1 MARLILLEGIPGS
14 GKTTLTSRL
23 CALLREA
30 GTPCAAWLEGQSGH
44 PVELEHHAC
53 LTQEEYAAL
62 CAEFPGEAGA
72 FAAHAH
78 AEGDFLLVRYLED
91 NAPVFL
97 ERCFP
102 ISWPANSAMR
112 LRHASRLHPI
122 RPFRFPVGVALRPN
136 GPASRGFFFWKA
148 RFCSI
153 PCRICCCIMPCRM
166 RKSSRSSAVR
176 RTRSRRSPPCCS
188 ILPQRMLPQPLQ
200 TLQNSA
206 APLKWLIPIPSH
218 SGHTGKRWSFL
229 PCLSFRLI
237 PMFSATAVKRPNK
250 RQCACCCAHSMPP
263 KNRKLSRGGR
273 SCLSGNSPSARRN
286 G

>member
-91 NAPVFL
+91 NAPVFSEALLSHLMAREFRYALAPCIPLASYTAVSLSRWRSLAAEWAGKPGVLLL
-97 ERCFP
+97 ESTFLQHPVQDLLLHYALPDEEIIAFLRRAA
-102 ISWPANSAMR
+102 WWWKRSAWAACITSGATTR
-112 LRHASRLHPI
+112 R
-122 RPFRFPVGVALRPN
+122 ALR
-136 GPASRGFFFWKA
+136 S
-148 RFCSI
+148 
-153 PCRICCCIMPCRM
+153 
-166 RKSSRSSAVR
+166 
-176 RTRSRRSPPCCS
+176 
-188 ILPQRMLPQPLQ
+188 
-200 TLQNSA
+200 
-206 APLKWLIPIPSH
+206 
-218 SGHTGKRWSFL
+218 
-229 PCLSFRLI
+229 
-237 PMFSATAVKRPNK
+237 
-250 RQCACCCAHSMPP
+250 
-263 KNRKLSRGGR
+263 
-273 SCLSGNSPSARRN
+273 
-286 G
+286 